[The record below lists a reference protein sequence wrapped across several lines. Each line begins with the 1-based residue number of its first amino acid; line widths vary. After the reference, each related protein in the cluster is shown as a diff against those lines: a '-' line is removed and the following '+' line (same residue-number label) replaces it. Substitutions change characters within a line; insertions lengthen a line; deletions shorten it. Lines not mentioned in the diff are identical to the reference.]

1 MNRTTTVAMRVL
13 VILGYL
19 VGAADSEAMD
29 GEAAARVSLVV
40 AGIIVAAFLFYV
52 ALADATVALL
62 SKRRRLRFL
71 GRRSLS
77 SVRGERAALLV
88 AFDLRPAVGGDHVA
102 AAAQAAGADP
112 GPPRP

>member
-1 MNRTTTVAMRVL
+1 MNRTITVAMRVL

-29 GEAAARVSLVV
+29 GEAAARASLVV

-52 ALADATVALL
+52 ALTDATVALL

-88 AFDLRPAVGGDHVA
+88 ALDLRPAVGGDHVA
-102 AAAQAAGADP
+102 AATQAAGADP